1 MMLAGDLTWTL
12 GVFGNAAF
20 TMVMLQLM
28 LASHGRWSLV
38 AVWHAMLNATGGLFF
53 FAMVVGDDRARL
65 GLLLS
70 SGYAVLAVV
79 VHFAGGRNL
88 EWRDDLARSEARASA
103 SGAPHFNV
111 SHTCADE
118 CRVAAGS
125 RKGRRVSSTP
135 TPRSGQIHSPR
146 KSG

>member
-1 MMLAGDLTWTL
+1 MMLAGDLSWTL

-53 FAMVVGDDRARL
+53 FTMVIGDDRARL
-65 GLLLS
+65 GLLLCS
-70 SGYAVLAVV
+70 VYALLAVV

-88 EWRDDLARSEARASA
+88 VWRDDLARPEERVRTSEKP
-103 SGAPHFNV
+103 G
-111 SHTCADE
+111 
-118 CRVAAGS
+118 G
-125 RKGRRVSSTP
+125 
-135 TPRSGQIHSPR
+135 PRLPLLLR
-146 KSG
+146 